1 MVLQN
6 YQHWKQAVN
15 AVGGASR
22 IGSICLAFLHHVF
35 SNASSNCLQNYQR
48 AVSTVRG
55 ARMMLA
61 SQLRN
66 KPPIRVCMSDEG
78 KGGKALGTG
87 VKSGRQNVAIG
98 VDKNT
103 KGWNEV
109 KDHN

>member
-1 MVLQN
+1 
-6 YQHWKQAVN
+6 
-15 AVGGASR
+15 
-22 IGSICLAFLHHVF
+22 
-35 SNASSNCLQNYQR
+35 
-48 AVSTVRG
+48 
-55 ARMMLA
+55 MMLA

-87 VKSGRQNVAIG
+87 VKSGRQNVAPG

-109 KDHN
+109 KDHNQSIRIKSWDYNEDVGEMIEEEEDEE

>member
-1 MVLQN
+1 MPLQIACKTIN
-6 YQHWKQAVN
+6 EQSVQCT
-15 AVGGASR
+15 S
-22 IGSICLAFLHHVF
+22 
-35 SNASSNCLQNYQR
+35 
-48 AVSTVRG
+48 G
-55 ARMMLA
+55 ARILLA

-78 KGGKALGTG
+78 KGGKSLGTG

-103 KGWNEV
+103 KGRNEV

>member
-1 MVLQN
+1 
-6 YQHWKQAVN
+6 
-15 AVGGASR
+15 
-22 IGSICLAFLHHVF
+22 
-35 SNASSNCLQNYQR
+35 
-48 AVSTVRG
+48 
-55 ARMMLA
+55 MMLA

-109 KDHN
+109 KDHNQSLKSWDYNEDVGEIIDEVEDEE